1 MEDLIL
7 RTDIYIDGFE
17 PIRSVP
23 IELSGC
29 WSYELIPSDHNRI
42 KGLVMKD
49 LKGRWSKQM
58 LSIIINVKPV
68 GNWKYV
74 SIESPF
80 ILSNNT
86 EF

>member
-7 RTDIYIDGFE
+7 RADIFIEGFD
-17 PIRSVP
+17 PIWSVP

-29 WSYELIPSDHNRI
+29 RSYELIPSDQNRI
-42 KGLVMKD
+42 KGLVIKD
-49 LKGRWSKQM
+49 LKGRRSKQL
-58 LSIIINVKPV
+58 LSVIVNVKPV

-74 SIESPF
+74 SIESPL